1 MNNSIRKKINPNYK
15 NNLGNTELSST
26 SSEFMTKFNYNIKTI
41 KQKGGNCSCKYLFK
55 SIGNKNF
62 ELILYILKENN
73 CCFMCND
80 SDGNTG
86 MHLLIPF
93 YKENKQIA
101 NIIDNILSDDCC
113 DFINIQNNKGQTP
126 MLVAVMNDLDE
137 LAEKMENC
145 GADPSIQDNEG
156 NFISEKTNKKND
168 IILESDLDESVI
180 KKNVMNIIN
189 VVVSKQPEH
198 DLTSL
203 NLNDNNESSNISNNF
218 ADTDNFMEFVKSKIN
233 SSIGKKNKSDDSSS
247 SSSEFETFPKLGLG
261 EKLSSDTLNT
271 EKFISLLDRD
281 NKPMGTISYPS
292 NSEDDNTERFIATLR
307 HKYDAISETDKLS
320 KPVKINNHSKLISN
334 SDTLAG
340 ILSSDDKASLNKNMI
355 YDTITSTGPIEKIS
369 KQKIDKLINETT
381 SDELLEKKDTIS
393 SKKNQIESETSS
405 NVFDSNLGNTDIKK
419 IINETTSDESI
430 GISNSKSKYSIFLK
444 DKLSSN
450 DISNSTEIDTNTLL
464 KVIKKI
470 QTNNIIESEKML
482 GGGNA
487 NKKQIMIGHR
497 ILISDSDKI
506 NSKKNLKLHK
516 STLVSD
522 DYNALYNSDSE
533 LGTKS
538 KVNELS
544 RMMISQKEKIHNEVL
559 ETIMGMLNNGLLTQS
574 NKPIE
579 ANEKNAKLIKAFIYR
594 QISEKNP
601 QMGGMDKILAFKTM
615 SENEIIN
622 MVKKMP
628 NLDELEKSIQKHIEE
643 KSAKKNNK
651 KSIDVSETS
660 ETSETDKPKKS
671 SKKASKK

>member
-15 NNLGNTELSST
+15 NNLENQELSTT
-26 SSEFMTKFNYNIKTI
+26 SSEFMTKLNYNKKTI
-41 KQKGGNCSCKYLFK
+41 KQKGGNCSCRYLFK
-55 SIGNKNF
+55 SIGNKNL

-80 SDGNTG
+80 SEGNTC

-93 YKENKQIA
+93 YKQNKEIA
-101 NIIDNILSDDCC
+101 NVIDDILSENCI

-126 MLVAVMNDLDE
+126 MLVAVMNDLNE

-156 NFISEKTNKKND
+156 NFISENANKTNKPNKTND
-168 IILESDLDESVI
+168 MLMETDLESESMI
-180 KKNVMNIIN
+180 TKNVMNMIN
-189 VVVSKQPEH
+189 LVVSKKPEQ

-203 NLNDNNESSNISNNF
+203 NLGEDDDN
-218 ADTDNFMEFVKSKIN
+218 T
-233 SSIGKKNKSDDSSS
+233 SIKKKPESDDSSS
-247 SSSEFETFPKLGLG
+247 STEYETFPKLGLR
-261 EKLSSDTLNT
+261 EPISSDTLNT
-271 EKFISLLDRD
+271 EKFISLLDGD
-281 NKPMGTISYPS
+281 NKPMGIINYPS
-292 NSEDDNTERFIATLR
+292 TSEDDNTERFIATLR
-307 HKYDAISETDKLS
+307 SKYDAISETDKIK
-320 KPVKINNHSKLISN
+320 KPVKINNRSKLISN

-340 ILSSDDKASLNKNMI
+340 ILLSDSDKSFKQNMI
-355 YDTITSTGPIEKIS
+355 IDTDTNTSTSPIEKLS
-369 KQKIDKLINETT
+369 KQKIDELINETT
-381 SDELLEKKDTIS
+381 SDEKKDV
-393 SKKNQIESETSS
+393 KKVKKTQKLLGSETSPIIS
-405 NVFDSNLGNTDIKK
+405 DYNLGSTDIKK
-419 IINETTSDESI
+419 IINETTSDEVV
-430 GISNSKSKYSIFLK
+430 GTTNSKSKYSIFLK
-444 DKLSSN
+444 DKFPPN
-450 DISNSTEIDTNTLL
+450 DILNSTEIDTNTLL

-470 QTNNIIESEKML
+470 QTNGVEESDKMM
-482 GGGNA
+482 GGGVM
-487 NKKQIMIGHR
+487 NKKQIMIGYR
-497 ILISDSDKI
+497 VLISDSEKI
-506 NSKKNLKLHK
+506 NSKKNSKLNKK
-516 STLVSD
+516 SFVSD

-533 LGTKS
+533 FGTKT

-579 ANEKNAKLIKAFIYR
+579 ANERNAKLIKAFIYR

-643 KSAKKNNK
+643 KQSTKKNNK
-651 KSIDVSETS
+651 KSIDIHETS
-660 ETSETDKPKKS
+660 EASDVEESVKPKKS
-671 SKKASKK
+671 SKKSSKK